1 VNSSETQ
8 AIVPH
13 HRERQFMQHLR
24 VDAWV
29 KATAV
34 NAGPILIANL
44 LKKGWIERRGAG
56 AQLYYRIT
64 EKGLSAKKLRVPIYS
79 NKRSDKAEG
88 DSG

>member
-13 HRERQFMQHLR
+13 HRERQLMQHLR
-24 VDAWV
+24 AGAWV

-34 NAGPILIANL
+34 TGGPILIANL
-44 LKKGWIERRGAG
+44 LKKGWIERRGTG

-64 EKGLSAKKLRVPIYS
+64 EKGLAAKKLPVPIYS
-79 NKRSDKAEG
+79 HKRSDRADGEAE
-88 DSG
+88 